1 MIHIAIVYYLVLA
14 TLSVL
19 QGPIAVVL
27 GAAAAAATTDVM
39 TPLGIFIAVTIGNT
53 TADTLW
59 YMIGKLGKIDWI
71 YRIRWLRVNS
81 NTIDLVKSKLH
92 EHAPKIVL
100 LAKLS
105 SVFVLPVM
113 LAAGLIRLPW
123 KRWFPTLFLVEIIKN
138 VILILAGYYSVVT
151 IGQFRRSLSVLII
164 AATILSIVIPWWA
177 FKHSL
182 QFDNEIKAVNAEGD
196 THEENNPV

>member
-1 MIHIAIVYYLVLA
+1 MIHVALIYYFVLA

-27 GAAAAAATTDVM
+27 GAAAATTGIM

-53 TADTLW
+53 AADLLW
-59 YMIGKLGKIDWI
+59 YLIGKLGKIDWI
-71 YRIRWLRVNS
+71 FRIRWLRVNV
-81 NTIDLVKSKLH
+81 NTLNRVKASLH
-92 EHAPKIVL
+92 DQAPKIVF

-123 KRWFPTLFLVEIIKN
+123 KRWFPTLFTVEIIKN
-138 VILILAGYYSVVT
+138 IVLILAGYYSVVT
-151 IGQFRRSLSVLII
+151 INQFQKSLSILII
-164 AATILSIVIPWWA
+164 AATILSILVPWWA
-177 FKHSL
+177 FRRSL
-182 QFDNEIKAVNAEGD
+182 HLDDDDKTVKQ
-196 THEENNPV
+196 ENGAD